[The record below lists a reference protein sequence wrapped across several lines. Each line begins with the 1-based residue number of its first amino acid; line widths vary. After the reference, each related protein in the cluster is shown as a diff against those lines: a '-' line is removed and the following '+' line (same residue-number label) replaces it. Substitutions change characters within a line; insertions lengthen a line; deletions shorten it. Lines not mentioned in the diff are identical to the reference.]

1 MLRKKEM
8 IKIILDEEIKAW
20 NILEKEKE
28 LLGED
33 SFSFKDARSRALAL
47 WDLAK
52 KLDLIKL

>member
-28 LLGED
+28 LMGED
-33 SFSFKDARSRALAL
+33 SFSFKDSRSRALAL